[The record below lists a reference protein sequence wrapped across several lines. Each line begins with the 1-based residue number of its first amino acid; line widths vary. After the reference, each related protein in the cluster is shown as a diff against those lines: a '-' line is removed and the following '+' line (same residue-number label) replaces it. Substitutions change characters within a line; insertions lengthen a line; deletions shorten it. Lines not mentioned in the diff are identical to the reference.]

1 MHKSKFKFADLPS
14 QHLYENFRMKF
25 FAAISLLVIVL
36 MQTFSSFLIEADFF
50 MNQAYIAKNLCV
62 NRDKPM
68 MHCNGKCFLAKKLK
82 EDGKSQTP
90 ASKSERF
97 DVMPFFVPASYSLN
111 AIPQVN
117 KPGYFI
123 KDENAVSSFSPF
135 IFHPP
140 TA

>member
-1 MHKSKFKFADLPS
+1 
-14 QHLYENFRMKF
+14 MKF
-25 FAAISLLVIVL
+25 VAAIFLLLIVL

-50 MNQAYIAKNLCV
+50 INQDYIAKNLCV

-82 EDGKSQTP
+82 EDGKSQSP
-90 ASKSERF
+90 ASKSEKS
-97 DVMPFFVPASYSLN
+97 DVMPFFVPAPYSFN
-111 AIPQVN
+111 DFSQVD
-117 KPGYFI
+117 KLAYFI
-123 KDENAVSSFSPF
+123 KDDNTISSFSRF